1 MNVQTKNTLCSVL
14 QHITAIVCGLIL
26 PREILSH
33 YGSEMNGMVHSISQF
48 LSYTV
53 LLEMGI
59 GAVIPA
65 ALYQPLEAGDFDRIS
80 AILSSGYRVFRRIAG
95 ICTVYIL
102 LLTAVFP
109 AAAGVPSSAWFILV
123 LGLGTVIHYLFGK
136 PESLLI
142 VSDQKGYVLYG
153 LGTAATL
160 LSTAVQVALIRG
172 GNPLILVRLAG
183 SLLSIGQIAP
193 VLLYARRHYRISV
206 KVRYTEEPI
215 PQKWN
220 GIAQHVAYFILE
232 NTDIILLSLF
242 TAFREVS
249 VYSVYFMVIS
259 GVRRIFT
266 SVTYSM
272 QPKLGELRARGD
284 GAALNSFFAGFE
296 RGIHVGTVLVFGGLG
311 IFLVPFVQVYTEG
324 ITDANYVRP
333 AFAALMTAAYG
344 LQSLRDPYDKLILAS
359 GHFRQTQNNYIIA
372 AALNLGVSMIA
383 VQFWG
388 LEGVALGTLL
398 AMGYQMVYMSLY
410 DSGKILFRPEWIPAK
425 TLLLDVGLLAVI
437 LLAGWLLHLAAA
449 DIIRWILNSV
459 FRFI

>member
-1 MNVQTKNTLCSVL
+1 MLCSAAHHSDCL
-14 QHITAIVCGLIL
+14 RSDSAAGDPL
-26 PREILSH
+26 PLRVGNERH
-33 YGSEMNGMVHSISQF
+33 
-48 LSYTV
+48 
-53 LLEMGI
+53 
-59 GAVIPA
+59 

-183 SLLSIGQIAP
+183 TLLSIGPIAP

-232 NTDIILLSLF
+232 NTDVILLSLF

-266 SVTYSM
+266 SVTYNASLSVLYCTHM
-272 QPKLGELRARGD
+272 SC
-284 GAALNSFFAGFE
+284 NHE
-296 RGIHVGTVLVFGGLG
+296 RSNGT
-311 IFLVPFVQVYTEG
+311 
-324 ITDANYVRP
+324 
-333 AFAALMTAAYG
+333 
-344 LQSLRDPYDKLILAS
+344 
-359 GHFRQTQNNYIIA
+359 
-372 AALNLGVSMIA
+372 
-383 VQFWG
+383 
-388 LEGVALGTLL
+388 
-398 AMGYQMVYMSLY
+398 
-410 DSGKILFRPEWIPAK
+410 
-425 TLLLDVGLLAVI
+425 
-437 LLAGWLLHLAAA
+437 
-449 DIIRWILNSV
+449 
-459 FRFI
+459 